1 MTGAVRLGCASAL
14 TIWAGVAM
22 SHGPS
27 AALHAQTGASTAK
40 PSTSPDAEVLK
51 SLKAPEGDY
60 TIAVQDVLNITVWEN
75 ADLTGK
81 FTVQPDGTV
90 TLPLLDRVKAAGLT
104 VREFEAQLA
113 RRLKDG
119 QLLRDPRVSVTLDQ
133 ARGRRIFI
141 FGNVS
146 SPGTYPLS
154 DGQTLLEVLA
164 HAGYNGA
171 SEAVI
176 LRPKRPSGPTFPDD
190 PGDADVLRV
199 NLRELEKDVEHG
211 SLARNVILRDSDT
224 IFVPRLDPTRVFVGG
239 QVRTPGAYSITEN
252 TTVLQALTLAGGLTE
267 NAAANRIR
275 ILRLVNGKQ
284 QTIKAKLTDV
294 IKPGDTIIVPERYF

>member
-1 MTGAVRLGCASAL
+1 MMHTVRLACIGAMMA
-14 TIWAGVAM
+14 VAAV
-22 SHGPS
+22 SS
-27 AALHAQTGASTAK
+27 SRDVAATRQTPPGAAAAK
-40 PSTSPDAEVLK
+40 PQASPDAEVLK
-51 SLKAPEGDY
+51 SLRSPEDEY
-60 TIAVQDVLNITVWEN
+60 SIAIQDVLNITVWEN

-90 TLPLLDRVKAAGLT
+90 MLPLLDRVRAAGLT
-104 VREFEAQLA
+104 VRQFEAQLTS
-113 RRLKDG
+113 RLKDG

-146 SPGTYPLS
+146 APGIYPLTE
-154 DGQTLLEVLA
+154 GQTLLEVLA
-164 HAGYNGA
+164 RAGYNGA

-239 QVRTPGAYSITEN
+239 QVRNPGAYSITEN

-275 ILRLVNGKQ
+275 VLRLVSGRQ
-284 QTIKAKLTDV
+284 RSIKAKLTDV
-294 IKPGDTIIVPERYF
+294 VKPGDTIIVPERYF